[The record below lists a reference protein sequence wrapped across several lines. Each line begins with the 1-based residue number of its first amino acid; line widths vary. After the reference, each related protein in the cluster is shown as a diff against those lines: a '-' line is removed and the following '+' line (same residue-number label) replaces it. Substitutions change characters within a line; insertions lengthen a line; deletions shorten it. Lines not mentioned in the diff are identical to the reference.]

1 MIKCLTK
8 TDSSVAAM
16 LCRLTLGV
24 VMLPHGLQKTVGMF
38 GGYGYSGTMGFLTG
52 TVGLP
57 TIIAFLVI
65 AAESAGALALIFGF
79 LTRFCAASLAVVM
92 LGAILMAH
100 GQNGFFMNW
109 QGGQAGEGYE
119 YLILAIGLALSLV
132 VSGAGRFSIDGMI
145 GKGSCCGCK

>member
-1 MIKCLTK
+1 
-8 TDSSVAAM
+8 
-16 LCRLTLGV
+16 
-24 VMLPHGLQKTVGMF
+24 MF

-57 TIIAFLVI
+57 TIVAFLVI

-119 YLILAIGLALSLV
+119 YHILAIGLALSLV
-132 VSGAGRFSIDGMI
+132 VSGAGRFSIDGML
-145 GKGSCCGCK
+145 GKGTCCGCK